1 MNKVERL
8 DSRTFVAVSEFILL
22 FPAALFLLAVVARY
36 LQPIAY
42 PAQQIVTWYSDR
54 MWTLW
59 VLLIALPLIALF
71 SGSLALLN
79 SHQNRSGNTWSTN
92 LLGSEATDLLSSK
105 IIVIET
111 ITACVFLT
119 IVILHML
126 AN

>member
-22 FPAALFLLAVVARY
+22 FPAALFLLAVIARY

-59 VLLIALPLIALF
+59 LLLIALPLIALF
-71 SGSLALLN
+71 SGSFVLLN
-79 SHQNRSGNTWSTN
+79 NQQSNSGNSWSTI
-92 LLGSEATDLLSSK
+92 LLGSEATNHLSSR
-105 IIVIET
+105 IIAVET

-119 IVILHML
+119 VVVLHML

>member
-1 MNKVERL
+1 MIKFERL
-8 DSRTFVAVSEFILL
+8 GSRSFIAVSEFILL

-59 VLLIALPLIALF
+59 VLLIALPLLALF
-71 SGSLALLN
+71 SGSLAVLN
-79 SHQNRSGNTWSTN
+79 NQQNSSGNSWSTN
-92 LLGSEATDLLSSK
+92 LLGPEATDQLSSK
-105 IIVIET
+105 IIAVET
-111 ITACVFLT
+111 ITACVFLA
-119 IVILHML
+119 VVVLHML